1 MSITSPANMLL
12 PREWI
17 LQEIEECLNTI
28 DGTGNYHPEVKP
40 NHVTRDFKPWNN
52 YPADQIPALLIA
64 DAGDT
69 VREEAGYHLQRVM
82 DVHVWGYL
90 KPGRSVNRSRD
101 LCYLVE
107 DVVRCL
113 KADKQRQKL
122 ASWTR
127 FGDMPTAEG
136 WAGNK
141 SVFRLSVLVA
151 YSYVDPQT

>member
-1 MSITSPANMLL
+1 MAITAPDNMLL

-28 DGTGNYHPEVKP
+28 DGKDDYHSEVKP
-40 NHVTRDFKPWNN
+40 KHVSREFVPWNKM
-52 YPADQIPALLIA
+52 PADQIPALLIV

-69 VREEAGYHLQRVM
+69 VGKEAGYHLQREMV
-82 DVHVWGYL
+82 VHVWGYL
-90 KPGRSVNRSRD
+90 KPSRAVNKSRD

-113 KADKQRQKL
+113 KADKQRQDL

-127 FGDMPTAEG
+127 FGEMPTAEG

-141 SVFRLSVLVA
+141 SVFRLHVLVA
-151 YSYVDPQT
+151 YSYIDPQT